1 MYESKSKP
9 PIPRARFIRRIVSH
23 AAAASALI
31 VVSLALGMA
40 GYEHFEGLPWRDAF
54 LNSAMIAG
62 GMGPVDAPHTDAGKL
77 FAGVYA
83 LYSGLVFIVTAG
95 LLLAPAVHRVLHRFH
110 WEQGR

>member
-1 MYESKSKP
+1 VYESKSKP
-9 PIPRARFIRRIVSH
+9 PISRVRFIRRIVSH

-62 GMGPVDAPHTDAGKL
+62 GMGPVDAPRTDGGKL
-77 FAGVYA
+77 FAGFYA

-95 LLLAPAVHRVLHRFH
+95 LLFTPVVHRILHKFH